1 MDPITM
7 MVASIG
13 MQFFNNYA
21 NSKKTEEIQEK
32 QREFQRAAAEH
43 DFERMRNL
51 QAESAKLALEL
62 EAEVHKERVE
72 DINNNYDA
80 LLDNFAHSFA
90 IQNWP
95 LNVLPFVMKGESFG
109 TLFNGTTQSV
119 NLHCILTPSNCEWF
133 NREFYDD
140 IDLRLE
146 AEMNNK
152 WNAQTTHPIVYYGG
166 AWNRRSMN
174 RGISVPNVVDL
185 DDIELLRVKLK
196 DVPVVVIT
204 PYFDPWLHFKVKLWG
219 MGKDSEAPFRIDIPH
234 GNNIEYS
241 QRIFSYD
248 YHKDQTELTEDFE
261 DTTIEEF
268 VPYLECLI
276 GFIADKYFWG
286 MYGLS
291 PILPRLLRSNPS
303 LRLIDSYREKYDSLV
318 ESDSSCVS
326 IAEAVKHL
334 DLLKGISDFD
344 NATSYKNKIIHY
356 YIDFC
361 NRFSLSKDI
370 QDCIDFCAQVFY
382 LRPLLLKFL
391 DILPEFNS
399 DYTNKWIEQTKR
411 INCSESD
418 DYICYQVDNTSLEI
432 IKEIINQEHPNFY
445 KPEVFCF
452 AVWNPSTIIGEFL
465 NNSYRRCACKD
476 LHPRFLVLHKGRDFV
491 RTSEELEIYEINL
504 LTLKLKTM
512 SSKKQQIV
520 ADLRKRLGN
529 IMIKHGQ
536 RLVQDDYPKESSSKS
551 PWGPSQVKSEATFE
565 DVISFFA
572 KSIDDGTVDSIY
584 VEKDM
589 SISFVLDWL
598 DSLSLKDEN
607 KLYLIKGFV
616 KAHNCF
622 VYCAVLAK
630 DNKLLLENSPLKCFI
645 THKES
650 DEMKELFGNSNI
662 YIIPFT
668 D

>member
-21 NSKKTEEIQEK
+21 NSKKNEEIQEK

-43 DFERMRNL
+43 DFERMRKL

-219 MGKDSEAPFRIDIPH
+219 MGKDSEAPYRIDIPH
-234 GNNIEYS
+234 GNDIEYS

-261 DTTIEEF
+261 NTTIEEF

-276 GFIADKYFWG
+276 GFIADKYFWS
-286 MYGLS
+286 MYHIVPLTPTYIASKETLRFPSDIRQLYLSEVDTKQEYRTDTLYDIERRLEYIESLSVILDRKKCQTLEIELLSYANSFIGLS
-291 PILPRLLRSNPS
+291 DNQISTLSELKEYLKGQEVKIIADSIKRLQD
-303 LRLIDSYREKYDSLV
+303 IDSIEYKKDETDY
-318 ESDSSCVS
+318 
-326 IAEAVKHL
+326 L
-334 DLLKGISDFD
+334 DLSEYARKFKLFIERNADRFDINSASMYIRHQAYNTFDIHIYDMENQCFVIQKEGFDYKISARKVKNVYNVKSIF
-344 NATSYKNKIIHY
+344 KNKIGG
-356 YIDFC
+356 YILCRYD
-361 NRFSLSKDI
+361 R
-370 QDCIDFCAQVFY
+370 IDK
-382 LRPLLLKFL
+382 L
-391 DILPEFNS
+391 
-399 DYTNKWIEQTKR
+399 IE
-411 INCSESD
+411 E
-418 DYICYQVDNTSLEI
+418 
-432 IKEIINQEHPNFY
+432 
-445 KPEVFCF
+445 
-452 AVWNPSTIIGEFL
+452 L
-465 NNSYRRCACKD
+465 NNTNI
-476 LHPRFLVLHKGRDFV
+476 L
-491 RTSEELEIYEINL
+491 IY
-504 LTLKLKTM
+504 
-512 SSKKQQIV
+512 
-520 ADLRKRLGN
+520 
-529 IMIKHGQ
+529 
-536 RLVQDDYPKESSSKS
+536 
-551 PWGPSQVKSEATFE
+551 
-565 DVISFFA
+565 
-572 KSIDDGTVDSIY
+572 
-584 VEKDM
+584 
-589 SISFVLDWL
+589 
-598 DSLSLKDEN
+598 
-607 KLYLIKGFV
+607 
-616 KAHNCF
+616 
-622 VYCAVLAK
+622 
-630 DNKLLLENSPLKCFI
+630 
-645 THKES
+645 
-650 DEMKELFGNSNI
+650 
-662 YIIPFT
+662 
-668 D
+668 